1 MKVNL
6 KEMGCEDLDCVH
18 VAQDRVKGQALVD
31 MAVNLWGP

>member
-6 KEMGCEDLDCVH
+6 KEMGCEDLDWVH

-31 MAVNLWGP
+31 MAVNL